1 MPLWPFV
8 THFTREI
15 VVSNPFNKSSDKKEV
30 DRMRRESSE
39 HELRSVIERII
50 DDAQQKGMFEN
61 LPGKGKPLNLRKNPY
76 AGDSALAFELLQNND
91 FTLPWIDKRNEIL
104 AAIEALRA
112 ELQEEWNDVQ
122 EKMQAT
128 SDEDRK
134 RVLESEWQ
142 TYVRQFEVRLVRLNK
157 KISQVN
163 LSIPAERL
171 EIIKL
176 SLDKELERAGAR

>member
-1 MPLWPFV
+1 MGDPFK
-8 THFTREI
+8 
-15 VVSNPFNKSSDKKEV
+15 KSSDKKEI

-39 HELRSVIERII
+39 QELRSVIERII
-50 DDAQQKGMFEN
+50 DDAQKKGMFED

-91 FTLPWIDKRNEIL
+91 YTLPWIDKRNEIL

-112 ELQEEWNDVQ
+112 ELKEEWNYVQ
-122 EKMQAT
+122 SELQA
-128 SDEDRK
+128 SSGEDRQ
-134 RVLESEWQ
+134 RVLLSEWQ

-157 KISQVN
+157 KITQVN
-163 LSIPAERL
+163 LGIPAERL

-176 SLDKELERAGAR
+176 SLEKELERVGAR